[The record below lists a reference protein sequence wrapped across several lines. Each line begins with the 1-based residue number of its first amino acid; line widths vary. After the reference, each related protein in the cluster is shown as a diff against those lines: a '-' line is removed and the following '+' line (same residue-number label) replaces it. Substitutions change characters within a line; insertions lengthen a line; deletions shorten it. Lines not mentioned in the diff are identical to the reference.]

1 MVWLEVVGWLGSAL
15 VVLSLTVAGVWR
27 FRVLN
32 LVGALV
38 ATGYNTVLGI
48 WPFAAMNAAISVID
62 VYWLVRL
69 QRERHD
75 EATYEVV
82 EVAPDDAYLGHVLRA
97 HAADIARFYPA
108 FGGTTSGGTT
118 SGDPVPGDATS
129 GGGEPGAPGS
139 GDAQDPE
146 RRHAFLVLRGD
157 ETVGVVVV
165 GDRGDG
171 VAQIELDYVT
181 PRFRDFTPG
190 EFVYRR
196 SGVFARHGFRRL
208 VVPRDVV
215 GSQDYYR
222 RVGFTRTGS
231 GWVRDVDDARVA

>member
-1 MVWLEVVGWLGSAL
+1 MVWLEVVGWLGSVL
-15 VVLSLTVAGVWR
+15 VVLSLMLAGVWR

-32 LVGALV
+32 LVGAV
-38 ATGYNTVLGI
+38 IATGYNAALGI
-48 WPFAAMNAAISVID
+48 WPFAAMNGAIAVID

-75 EATYEVV
+75 EETYQVV
-82 EVAPDDAYLGHVLRA
+82 EVAPDDAYLAHTLRA

-108 FGGTTSGGTT
+108 FTAADPAAGTAG
-118 SGDPVPGDATS
+118 
-129 GGGEPGAPGS
+129 
-139 GDAQDPE
+139 
-146 RRHAFLVLRGD
+146 RHAFLVLRGD

-165 GDRGDG
+165 RDRGDG
-171 VAQIELDYVT
+171 VARIELDYVT

-196 SGVFARHGFRRL
+196 SGVFAGHGFRRL

-215 GSQDYYR
+215 GSQDYYP
-222 RVGFTRTGS
+222 RVGFTATPDA
-231 GWVRDVDDARVA
+231 WVRDVEPVPAG